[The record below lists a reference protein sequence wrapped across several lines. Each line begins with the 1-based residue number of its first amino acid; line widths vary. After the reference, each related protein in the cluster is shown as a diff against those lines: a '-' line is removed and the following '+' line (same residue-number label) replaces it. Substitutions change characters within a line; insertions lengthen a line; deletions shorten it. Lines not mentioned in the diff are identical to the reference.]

1 MSNVGRDGRRITT
14 ATLKSGEAFGAL
26 SLFAGYPR
34 SHDCHAVGGTRLLVL
49 SRRRFEGLMDRSP
62 MLRNRVIAYLAG
74 RLMRALDTLEDERR
88 LPLRVRL
95 GKRLIE
101 RAMPTG
107 KVEATQTALAQELG
121 VSRHGRALA
130 AG

>member
-1 MSNVGRDGRRITT
+1 
-14 ATLKSGEAFGAL
+14 
-26 SLFAGYPR
+26 
-34 SHDCHAVGGTRLLVL
+34 
-49 SRRRFEGLMDRSP
+49 